1 MQISPIQQN
10 NTSFRSSV
18 DLINTIPSLNPLYT
32 TKVSKQNTVAI
43 LGSSASSEPLEKYLK
58 ASSDITRHFI
68 ENGFDVVHGCGSKG
82 IMGEVYKSAQ
92 THSIKDLQGKPVQ
105 NLAIVVEPLWGDENL
120 VDCIPIGKANSE
132 AERITKFAKV
142 ADNFVIFPGSAT
154 TLQETTTLIQNNR
167 YCKDGEVKKV
177 ILFGAEFWE
186 GLVSQYKKLFDM
198 KLLKENPIGKLFH
211 IANSKEEVI
220 KLILRK

>member
-10 NTSFRSSV
+10 NTSFRNSV
-18 DLINTIPSLNPLYT
+18 DLINTIPGLNPIYT
-32 TKVSKQNTVAI
+32 IKVSKQNTVAI

-68 ENGFDVVHGCGSKG
+68 ENGFDVVHGCGSQG
-82 IMGEVYKSAQ
+82 IMGVVYKPAQ
-92 THSIKDLQGKPVQ
+92 THFIKDFQGKPVQ
-105 NLAIVVEPLWGDENL
+105 NLAIVEPLYGDENL
-120 VDCIPIGKANSE
+120 VDCSSIGKANSE
-132 AERITKFAKV
+132 AERITKFTKV

-154 TLQETTTLIQNNR
+154 TLQETTTLIQNNS

-177 ILFGAEFWE
+177 ILFDAGFWE